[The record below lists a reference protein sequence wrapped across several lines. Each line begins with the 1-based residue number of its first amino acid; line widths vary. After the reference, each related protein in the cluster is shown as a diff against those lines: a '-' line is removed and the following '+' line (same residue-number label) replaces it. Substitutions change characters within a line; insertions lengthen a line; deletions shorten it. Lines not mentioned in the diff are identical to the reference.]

1 MIAEECSETL
11 VATTACV
18 HQGNTKTAER
28 YIEKGIMLVHDT
40 APQADPSM
48 LRICSFVV
56 WVGAPLYFCV
66 WDEAVPLLWLGS
78 YQGHFAVAGSSST
91 PIWVTGPCYG
101 CRKMDRRLDL
111 SNDLLSAA
119 LVTAFRLSL
128 FQLTGII
135 QGMVDGQPSLQQVL
149 EVSRVTFSS
158 QTLTSGLV
166 VPSSSLSLH
175 PPLAENRTA

>member
-1 MIAEECSETL
+1 M
-11 VATTACV
+11 
-18 HQGNTKTAER
+18 
-28 YIEKGIMLVHDT
+28 
-40 APQADPSM
+40 
-48 LRICSFVV
+48 
-56 WVGAPLYFCV
+56 VGMKLCPC
-66 WDEAVPLLWLGS
+66 LWLRS
-78 YQGHFAVAGSSST
+78 CQGHSAVVGSSAK
-91 PIWVTGPCYG
+91 PMWVTGACFG
-101 CRKMDRRLDL
+101 CREMDRRVDL

-119 LVTAFRLSL
+119 LVTAFCLSL

-158 QTLTSGLV
+158 RTLTSGPV